1 VGDGDPVGEGVPL
14 GEGDGDPVGDGVG
27 EPVGDGD
34 PMGDGEPPG
43 KDVGGLGGDGD
54 GDPVGDG
61 DGDPVAEGVG
71 DAVGDG
77 DADVVA
83 DGEPAGED
91 VPDPVGDGDADVVAD
106 GEPAGED
113 VPDPVGDGD
122 AAALTAAAVS
132 ACRACGLARAVVAIP
147 VRSSGIPAS
156 TPNLAARRL
165 GQAPAPGERKRCRR
179 RCRRRRAAALGRETR
194 AGGVDC
200 GGVMVM
206 GRAAC
211 RCGSPSATGRDRLP

>member
-91 VPDPVGDGDADVVAD
+91 VPDPVGDGDA
-106 GEPAGED
+106 
-113 VPDPVGDGD
+113 
-122 AAALTAAAVS
+122 AALAAAAVS